1 MTPFAKDKAA
11 QQKVT
16 DSAAVLS
23 GQELRGCPNEN
34 ADQDILTIRSWAR
47 EAKEVIA
54 FWQGYLSSD
63 RDEPMD
69 LIEANGL
76 KMSMQSLRR
85 ILSRYLFGDNAQ
97 LRSVDPD
104 AWSGIQRHWV
114 LIHMNIEGLWEEILD
129 YRDWIAE
136 IERRSSQIADPMAMR
151 KMVRQKR
158 KDTQDIVT
166 LYTKLVDNMAP
177 VIKEIV
183 ELT

>member
-1 MTPFAKDKAA
+1 
-11 QQKVT
+11 
-16 DSAAVLS
+16 
-23 GQELRGCPNEN
+23 
-34 ADQDILTIRSWAR
+34 
-47 EAKEVIA
+47 
-54 FWQGYLSSD
+54 
-63 RDEPMD
+63 
-69 LIEANGL
+69 
-76 KMSMQSLRR
+76 
-85 ILSRYLFGDNAQ
+85 
-97 LRSVDPD
+97 
-104 AWSGIQRHWV
+104 
-114 LIHMNIEGLWEEILD
+114 MNIEGLWEEILD